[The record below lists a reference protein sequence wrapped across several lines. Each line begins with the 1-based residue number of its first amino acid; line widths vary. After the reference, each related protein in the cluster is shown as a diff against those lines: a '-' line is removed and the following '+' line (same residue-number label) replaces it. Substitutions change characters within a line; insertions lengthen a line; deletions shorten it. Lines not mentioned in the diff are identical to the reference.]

1 MTASLE
7 RWHAVQQF
15 LFHEAQLMDERRWDE
30 WLALY
35 TDEAE
40 YWMPYEWGQKSATD
54 HVSLFYE
61 DKTLLKMRIDRLQND
76 LSPLEW
82 PPARTNRHLSNIQ
95 IADDTGDRTTATAY
109 LAFVEYRRDEQR
121 WFSSRVTW
129 NLRADGAGQ
138 LRAESDG
145 FRIAAKRVD
154 LLNCDQESG
163 HLRFAAPM

>member
-1 MTASLE
+1 MTASAKVSVE

-15 LFHEAQLMDERRWDE
+15 LFEEARLLDEREWDA
-30 WLALY
+30 WLELLLP
-35 TDEAE
+35 EAE

-61 DKTLLKMRIDRLQND
+61 DVTLLRMRIDRLKND

-82 PPARTNRHLSNIQ
+82 PPSRTNRHLSNIR
-95 IADDTGDRTTATAY
+95 IDADDGEKLTVTGY
-109 LAFVEYRRDEQR
+109 LMFVEYRREEQR

-129 NLRADGAGQ
+129 DLRAAG
-138 LRAESDG
+138 DG

-154 LLNCDQESG
+154 LLNCDQETG
-163 HLRFAAPM
+163 HLRIAAPM

>member
-1 MTASLE
+1 MASSVE
-7 RWHAVQQF
+7 RWHTVQQF

-40 YWMPYEWGQKSATD
+40 YWMPYEWGQQSATD

-61 DKTLLKMRIDRLQND
+61 DKTLLRMRIDRLQND

-82 PPARTNRHLSNIQ
+82 PPARTNRHLSNVQ
-95 IADDTGDRTTATAY
+95 IGEDTGERVTATAY
-109 LAFVEYRRDEQR
+109 LAFVEYRREEQR
-121 WFSSRVTW
+121 WYSGRVTW
-129 NLRADGAGQ
+129 ELH
-138 LRAESDG
+138 AEGDG

>member
-1 MTASLE
+1 MASSIE
-7 RWHAVQQF
+7 RWHQVQQF
-15 LFHEAQLMDERRWDE
+15 LFQEAQLMDERRWDD

-35 TDEAE
+35 TDDSE
-40 YWMPYEWGQKSATD
+40 YWMPYEWGQQSATD
-54 HVSLFYE
+54 HVSLFFE
-61 DKTLLKMRIDRLQND
+61 DKTLLRMRIDRLKND

-82 PPARTNRHLSNIQ
+82 PPARTNRHLSNVQ
-95 IADDTGDRTTATAY
+95 ISGDTGDRVTATAY
-109 LAFVEYRRDEQR
+109 LAFVEYRREEQR

-129 NLRADGAGQ
+129 DLRAHD
-138 LRAESDG
+138 ES